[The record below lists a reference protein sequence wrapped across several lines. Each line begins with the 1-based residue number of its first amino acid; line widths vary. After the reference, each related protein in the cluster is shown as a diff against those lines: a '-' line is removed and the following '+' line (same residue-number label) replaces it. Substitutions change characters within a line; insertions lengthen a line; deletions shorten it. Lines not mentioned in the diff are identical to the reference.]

1 MTTGVCHDLAHFG
14 QSQPIKIRYF
24 NIFEVMQSDASKST
38 RAHIIFWVV
47 YLAFKVYH
55 EYLWTLSS
63 YESLTREEVFA
74 SSVIAQ
80 GGMLPIRMLLSYWLI
95 YWLLPRPDKKLI
107 KWMLFLL
114 GFLVAIVL
122 HRVMVVYVVIPLAYQ
137 DIPETQSLFSLE
149 RMSSATVDMAM
160 VGGIAAML
168 VLYARNKAARARE
181 AQLEKDKV
189 VAELQF
195 LKNQTNPHFLFNTL
209 NNLYALA
216 RKQSEKTPE
225 AILQLS
231 KFMRFVLYDT
241 NKPTISLEEEVQMI
255 GNYISLE
262 KLRFGERVMVNFDK
276 PNDLRG
282 YQISPLILLPLVE
295 NAFKHGASEVEE
307 TGFINITLNI
317 EDELLHLKVVNST
330 NSNSPE
336 TREGIGLTNLKRQL
350 DLQYPEHQLSGN
362 LEEETYTATLTLNLT
377 ENG

>member
-1 MTTGVCHDLAHFG
+1 MTTGVCHDIAHFG
-14 QSQPIKIRYF
+14 HSQPIKIRYF

-38 RAHIIFWVV
+38 RAHIIFWIG
-47 YLAFKVYH
+47 YLSFKVYH

-63 YESLTREEVFA
+63 YDTMTREEVFQ

-80 GGMLPIRMLLSYWLI
+80 GGMLPIRMLFSYWLI
-95 YWLLPRPDKKLI
+95 YWLLPRPDKKPI

-114 GFLVAIVL
+114 GFLLSIVL
-122 HRVMVVYVVIPLAYQ
+122 HRLMVVYVVIPLAYQ
-137 DIPETQSLFSLE
+137 AIPETQALFSLE

-168 VLYARNKAARARE
+168 VLYARNKAAKARE
-181 AQLEKDKV
+181 TQLEKDKV

-262 KLRFGERVMVNFDK
+262 KLRFGERVKVNFDK
-276 PNDLRG
+276 PNDLRS
-282 YQISPLILLPLVE
+282 YRISPLILLPLVE
-295 NAFKHGASEVEE
+295 NAFKHGASEMEE
-307 TGFINITLNI
+307 TGFINISLNVANG
-317 EDELLHLKVVNST
+317 LLRLKVVNSVNA
-330 NSNSPE
+330 NSHESGQ
-336 TREGIGLTNLKRQL
+336 GIGLTNLKRQL
-350 DLQYPEHQLSGN
+350 DLQYPEHQLSSSIEN
-362 LEEETYTATLTLNLT
+362 DTYTATLVLNLT